1 MSQWTYKPWSGKV
14 LPSKATELLWM
25 LVLREITSEIFI
37 IWARLPLCFKMTI
50 LSSNKHQMHILFYVC
65 ICTGYIYDLF
75 TLTEWNLQILTVC
88 ALKILGKILSGR
100 CQSTVYKSMMSHSQP
115 NQFMLTAKSVHTRS
129 QITSYSQPNQF
140 MPKLLEKH
148 IVE

>member
-1 MSQWTYKPWSGKV
+1 MKGQ

-75 TLTEWNLQILTVC
+75 ILTVC
-88 ALKILGKILSGR
+88 ALKILGKILFVIVLPISGELPI
-100 CQSTVYKSMMSHSQP
+100 HG
-115 NQFMLTAKSVHTRS
+115 L
-129 QITSYSQPNQF
+129 
-140 MPKLLEKH
+140 
-148 IVE
+148 